1 MDFNESRDNK
11 NKNKALLMVQKK
23 GRDTSWYEKRY
34 NRSFRKEIRSDN
46 SRDAR
51 RDQYNL
57 E

>member
-1 MDFNESRDNK
+1 MSREITK
-11 NKNKALLMVQKK
+11 IKIRHYLWCKK
-23 GRDTSWYEKRY
+23 EGRDTSWYEKRY

-51 RDQYNL
+51 RDKYNL